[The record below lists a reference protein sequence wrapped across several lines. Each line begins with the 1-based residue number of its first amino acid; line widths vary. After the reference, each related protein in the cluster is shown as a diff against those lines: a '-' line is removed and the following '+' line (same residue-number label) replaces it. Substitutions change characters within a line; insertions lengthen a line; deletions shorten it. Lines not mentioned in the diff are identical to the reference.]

1 MTLPHRFRV
10 LVCCTSALLAVLAL
24 GGCGGSAPAPGAG
37 FAPIDA
43 TQAVFWDR
51 QTTETAALL
60 RSLVAEFNAGRE
72 GIPVA
77 VERAGGYSEIF
88 RKVSASIQARR
99 LPAMAVSYESMTAEY
114 AASGAVAPLDALV
127 QDPATGFSPAEL
139 EDFFP
144 AVLASN
150 RFEQFGGQLY
160 SFPFAKS
167 VLMLYYNKRVL
178 AAAGIAA
185 PPETWV
191 EFVDQCRKIK
201 AATGKQAHAV
211 SVDCSTVNGLIFS
224 MGGEVLG
231 PEGTLYDRPEAVAV
245 FELYETLAKEG
256 LAFQITPGTFDDEV
270 ALVNDQVAFTLRT
283 SSGRASMARNMGDA
297 ADRWGWKRIPQADP
311 AQPATVLFG
320 PNVTLFSTTPE
331 QQQTAWAFVKYFT
344 SPDVGARWAAET
356 GYLPVRK
363 SAVNHPVLQEFWKK
377 WEGGRAAYDCLAFA
391 KVEPNVMG
399 WQEVRTL
406 VERALTEVLSGLKP
420 GRQAATELKLAADAA
435 LKRHTGAGR

>member
-1 MTLPHRFRV
+1 MQGHFSFRATL
-10 LVCCTSALLAVLAL
+10 LASLLGALLPLA
-24 GGCGGSAPAPGAG
+24 GCGGSGPAPGAG

-51 QTTETAALL
+51 QTTETAELL
-60 RSLVAEFNAGRE
+60 RALVAEFNTGWS

-127 QDPATGFSPAEL
+127 NDPATGFSAEEL

-150 RFEQFGGQLY
+150 RFEQLGGQLY

-178 AAAGIAA
+178 AAAGIEA
-185 PPETWV
+185 PPETWSAFV
-191 EFVDQCRKIK
+191 EQCRKIK
-201 AATGKQAHAV
+201 ASTGKQAHAV

-224 MGGEVLG
+224 MGGAVLA
-231 PEGTLYDRPEAVAV
+231 EGKTLYDRPAAIAV
-245 FELYETLAKEG
+245 FELYETLTKEG

-270 ALVNDQVAFTLRT
+270 ALVNDEIAFTLRT
-283 SSGRASMARNMGDA
+283 SSGRASVARNMGDA
-297 ADRWGWKRIPQADP
+297 QERWGWARIPQSDP
-311 AQPATVLFG
+311 SQPATVLFG
-320 PNVTLFSTTPE
+320 PNVTLFNTTPE
-331 QQQTAWAFVKYFT
+331 QQQAAWAFVKFFT

-363 SAVNHPVLQEFWKK
+363 SAANHPVLQQYWAA
-377 WEGGRAAYDCLAFA
+377 WENGRAAYDCLPIA
-391 KVEPNVMG
+391 KVEPNVTG

-406 VERALTEVLSGLKP
+406 VERALTEVLSGLKQ
-420 GRQAATELKLAADAA
+420 GRQAAIDLKSAADAA
-435 LKRHTGAGR
+435 LARHLAAAP

>member
-1 MTLPHRFRV
+1 MTPPFLSRV
-10 LVCCTSALLAVLAL
+10 LARCARPCSLGVLAL
-24 GGCGGSAPAPGAG
+24 AGCGGSAPAPGAG

-51 QTTETAALL
+51 QTTETAELL
-60 RSLVAEFNAGRE
+60 RSLVAEFNAGRS

-114 AASGAVAPLDALV
+114 AGSGAVAPLDALV
-127 QDPATGFSPAEL
+127 QDPATGFSPEEL

-270 ALVNDQVAFTLRT
+270 ALVNDQVAFTLAHEFRPGERGAQHGRRGGSLGLEAHSAGGSRAT
-283 SSGRASMARNMGDA
+283 GHGALRPERDLVQHDARATADRVGLREAFHLAGCGRA
-297 ADRWGWKRIPQADP
+297 
-311 AQPATVLFG
+311 L
-320 PNVTLFSTTPE
+320 
-331 QQQTAWAFVKYFT
+331 
-344 SPDVGARWAAET
+344 
-356 GYLPVRK
+356 
-363 SAVNHPVLQEFWKK
+363 
-377 WEGGRAAYDCLAFA
+377 GGRDGLSARAEVCG
-391 KVEPNVMG
+391 EP
-399 WQEVRTL
+399 
-406 VERALTEVLSGLKP
+406 P
-420 GRQAATELKLAADAA
+420 GAPGILEDL
-435 LKRHTGAGR
+435 GGRPGGV

>member
-1 MTLPHRFRV
+1 MQRTHPWRGFR
-10 LVCCTSALLAVLAL
+10 ALLYTGLCAL
-24 GGCGGSAPAPGAG
+24 SIAGCGAPAPPPGTG

-43 TQAVFWDR
+43 AHAVFWDR
-51 QTTETAALL
+51 QTTETATLL
-60 RSLVAEFNAGRE
+60 RSIVDTFNAEHPGL
-72 GIPVA
+72 PVL

-114 AASGAVAPLDALV
+114 AAAGAVAPLDGLV
-127 QDPATGFSPAEL
+127 QDPATGFTPEEL
-139 EDFFP
+139 DDFFP

-150 RFEQFGGQLY
+150 RFAQLGGTLY

-178 AAAGIAA
+178 AAAGLDA
-185 PPETWV
+185 PPETWA
-191 EFVDQCRKIK
+191 EFLDQCRTIK
-201 AATGKQAHAV
+201 QRTGKQAHAI

-224 MGGEVLG
+224 MGGDVFS
-231 PEGTLYDRPEAVAV
+231 EGRCQYDSPAAIAV
-245 FELYETLAKEG
+245 FELYETLTKEG
-256 LAFQITPGTFDDEV
+256 LAYQITPGTFDDEV
-270 ALVNDQVAFTLRT
+270 ALVNDQIAFTLRT
-283 SSGRASMARNMGDA
+283 SSGRASVARNMGDA
-297 ADRWGWKRIPQADP
+297 RDRWGWKRIPQADP
-311 AQPATVLFG
+311 AHPATVLFG
-320 PNVTLFSTTPE
+320 PNVTLFNTTPE

-363 SAVNHPVLQEFWKK
+363 SALGHPVLQQFWKE
-377 WEGGRAAYDCLAFA
+377 WEDGRAAYDCMAFA

-406 VERALTEVLSGLKP
+406 VERALTEVISGLKP
-420 GRQAATELKLAADAA
+420 GREAALALKEAADAA
-435 LKRHTGAGR
+435 LARHAPAAE